1 MGASGMF
8 MLSFFDLENRRDLTR
23 TFAARHEALAF
34 AEDLKRQNCLILTL
48 RFPDGSTIGSYQ
60 VADLIRASSG
70 PRPDRTLAPERR
82 LSA

>member
-8 MLSFFDLENRRDLTR
+8 MLSFLDLHNRRDLTR

-34 AEDLKRQNCLILTL
+34 AEQLKRQNCLVLTL

-60 VADLIRASSG
+60 VADLIRASGS
-70 PRPDRTLAPERR
+70 PRI
-82 LSA
+82 